1 VVSLLFKIDKDLA
14 LLTFL
19 VINDIIL
26 IFPKLLNGKIVIS
39 QILS

>member
-1 VVSLLFKIDKDLA
+1 VVSLLFKNDKDLA

-26 IFPKLLNGKIVIS
+26 TFS
-39 QILS
+39 